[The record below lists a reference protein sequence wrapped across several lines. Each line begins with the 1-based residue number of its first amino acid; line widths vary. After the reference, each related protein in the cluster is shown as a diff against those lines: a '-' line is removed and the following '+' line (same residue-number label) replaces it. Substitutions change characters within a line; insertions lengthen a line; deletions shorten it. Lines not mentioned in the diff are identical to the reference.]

1 MSKNKRKKTLSRDSG
16 GNLGVEETFKDYFLQ
31 YASYVITDRAIPDIE
46 DGLKPVQRRILFSL
60 WENED
65 GRYGKVAN
73 IVGHCMKYH
82 PHGDASIFSAMV
94 GLGQKGLLID
104 TQGNWGDSV
113 TNDRAAAARYIEA
126 RLTAFAKEVAFAP
139 HLTTYKHSYDGR
151 SKEPLTLPVRFP
163 LLLAMGAEG
172 IAVGLTTRILPH
184 NFIELLEAQKAH
196 LRGEDFTLL
205 PDFPT
210 GGLIDVKDYMDG
222 APGSRVKVRAVIERG
237 KGKSVIIRE
246 VPYGTSTESLIDSIL
261 KANEKGKIKVSNIQ
275 DNSAAKIEI
284 VVSFQRG
291 VDMDKAEDA
300 LYAFTDCEVS
310 LSSNSMVIRKGKP
323 TALSA
328 SEILIESTKRTRAL
342 LRRDLEIELER
353 LERLWHLKSL
363 VQIFV
368 ENRIY
373 LRIEKCETWVEVL
386 YEIDRGLEPHLDR
399 LRRPVTEEDLVY
411 LTEVKIRRISA
422 WDSKKAE
429 EELNKIDEEM
439 SKVRRNLRNL
449 TPFTIDYL
457 DNLLAK
463 YGKGRERR
471 TEICSFDTVAAV
483 SVVERTEK
491 LYIERK
497 AGFIGT
503 DLKDGEE
510 LGPCSPLDDVMV
522 VLQDGGMVVARVADR
537 KYLGE
542 NIMYASLIRPGARDT
557 VFNLIY
563 EDVETGRVYAKRFTV
578 GGYTRE
584 RRYELGPAKKKKA
597 LLLAIGNGVC
607 AHIKLRKKPRIRTD
621 VYLRFDELLVKGRGA
636 AGNTVTR
643 HQASSAR
650 EISEAV
656 YCSRLKLDPS
666 ELAKADSPGD
676 TIVEQGD
683 RAENGIAE
691 GSKPNGTPID
701 SDQPSDGHQKPL
713 FSDEK

>member
-1 MSKNKRKKTLSRDSG
+1 MSKKKGKKPPRRDSG
-16 GNLGVEETFKDYFLQ
+16 VNLGVEETFKDYFLQ
-31 YASYVITDRAIPDIE
+31 YASYVITERAIPDID

-65 GRYGKVAN
+65 GRYSKVAN

-82 PHGDASIFSAMV
+82 PHGDASIYSAMV
-94 GLGQKGLLID
+94 GLGQKGLMID
-104 TQGNWGDSV
+104 TQGNWGDAV

-139 HLTTYKHSYDGR
+139 HLTTYKLSYDGR
-151 SKEPLTLPVRFP
+151 SKEPVTLPVRFP

-184 NFIELLEAQKAH
+184 NFVELLEAQKAQ
-196 LRGEDFTLL
+196 LRGEEFKLL

-210 GGLIDVKDYMDG
+210 GGFIDVKDYLDG
-222 APGSRVKVRAVIERG
+222 APGSRVKVRAVMERG
-237 KGKSVIIRE
+237 KGKSVVIRQ
-246 VPYGTSTESLIDSIL
+246 VPFGTSTETLIDSVL

-275 DNSAAKIEI
+275 DNSAAEIEI

-300 LYAFTDCEVS
+300 LYAFTDCEIS
-310 LSSNSMVIRKGKP
+310 LSSNSMVIKDGKP
-323 TALSA
+323 AALSV

-342 LRRDLEIELER
+342 LRSDLEIELDR
-353 LERLWHLKSL
+353 LEKQWHLKSL

-439 SKVRRNLRNL
+439 RKVRRNLRNL
-449 TPFTIDYL
+449 TAYTIEYL
-457 DNLLAK
+457 DSLLDR

-471 TEICSFDTVAAV
+471 TRICSFDTVAAV

-503 DLKDGEE
+503 DLKDVEE

-522 VLQDGGMVVARVADR
+522 VLQDGGMVVAKVADR
-537 KYLGE
+537 KYVGD
-542 NIMYASLIRPGARDT
+542 NIVYASLLGPGERDT
-557 VFNLIY
+557 VLNLIY
-563 EDVETGRVYAKRFTV
+563 ENVETGQVYAKRFTV

-584 RRYELGPAKKKKA
+584 RRYELGPAKKKRI
-597 LLLAIGNGVC
+597 LLLAVGSSTF

-621 VYLRFDELLVKGRGA
+621 LYLRFDDLLVKGRGA
-636 AGNTVTR
+636 AGITVTKHR
-643 HQASSAR
+643 ASSAR

-656 YCSRLKLDPS
+656 YCNRLDLDPS
-666 ELAKADSPGD
+666 ELVKAGSSGD
-676 TIVEQGD
+676 TIEKQGD
-683 RAENGIAE
+683 EP
-691 GSKPNGTPID
+691 GSGPAAGVKPNGAPID
-701 SDQPSDGHQKPL
+701 SDQRGAETQKAL
-713 FSDEK
+713 FSNEK